1 MYTNE
6 LVTVFRER
14 FTDLCNESP
23 MNDTE
28 IAKKIGVSKQTVS
41 AWKIGDRSPKQPT
54 IETIAN
60 VFHVNIDW
68 LLGFDVPKSI
78 GNYKNKKLTPED
90 EQKQELISKIR
101 EATPEQVKALFDI
114 FASFQV
120 HAEGSEHQNNQE
132 T

>member
-60 VFHVNIDW
+60 IFHVNIDW

-78 GNYKNKKLTPED
+78 GDYKNKKLTPED
-90 EQKQELISKIR
+90 ELNNELLSLLTR
-101 EATPEQVKALFDI
+101 LTPAERLRVLDFVKGLS
-114 FASFQV
+114 AS
-120 HAEGSEHQNNQE
+120 HEG
-132 T
+132 

>member
-1 MYTNE
+1 MNNTSKIAQNIKE
-6 LVTVFRER
+6 FREAHGL
-14 FTDLCNESP
+14 TQAELGK
-23 MNDTE
+23 
-28 IAKKIGVSKQTVS
+28 IAEVSDKAVSTWENGKNAPRMGAIEKIC
-41 AWKIGDRSPKQPT
+41 
-54 IETIAN
+54 E
-60 VFHVNIDW
+60 HYNI
-68 LLGFDVPKSI
+68 PKSQLLEGI
-78 GNYKNKKLTPED
+78 GNIKKLTPED